1 MHLIDNYD
9 ARMTVSDAL
18 EFQGVIEFLT
28 ENKDELG
35 IDDELHLSDNYL
47 QVPRFNGE
55 QMLGIQFVMRY
66 IAPNNAPSGKYKVLE
81 LSSEDMYHED
91 GYGYLIPCEDFSD
104 LIDALLEKFETDI
117 H

>member
-9 ARMTVSDAL
+9 ARMTVSNTL
-18 EFQGVIEFLT
+18 ELQEVMEFLT
-28 ENKDELG
+28 ANKNELG
-35 IDDELHLSDNYL
+35 IDDELYLSDNYL

-66 IAPNNAPSGKYKVLE
+66 IAPKNGTTRTYKVLE
-81 LSSEDMYHED
+81 ISSEDMED
-91 GYGYLIPCEDFSD
+91 ELGNEYMIPCEDFSD
-104 LIDALLEKFETDI
+104 LTDALLEEFETDI

>member
-1 MHLIDNYD
+1 MYLIDNYD

-18 EFQGVIEFLT
+18 EFQDVIEFLT

-55 QMLGIQFVMRY
+55 QMLGITFKAQY
-66 IAPNNAPSGKYKVLE
+66 LAPNNAPSGKYKVLE

-91 GYGYLIPCEDFSD
+91 GYEYLIPCEDFSD
-104 LIDALLEKFETDI
+104 LTDALLEKFETDI

>member
-18 EFQGVIEFLT
+18 EFQDVIEFLT

-47 QVPRFNGE
+47 QIPRFNGE
-55 QMLGIQFVMRY
+55 QMLGITFEARY
-66 IAPNNAPSGKYKVLE
+66 LAPKNAPSGKYKVLE
-81 LSSEDMYHED
+81 ISSEDMED
-91 GYGYLIPCEDFSD
+91 ELGNEYLIPCEDFSD
-104 LIDALLEKFETDI
+104 LTDALLEKFETDI

>member
-9 ARMTVSDAL
+9 ARMTVSDTL
-18 EFQGVIEFLT
+18 ELQEVMEFLT
-28 ENKDELG
+28 VNKNELS
-35 IDDELHLSDNYL
+35 IDDELYLSDNYL
-47 QVPRFNGE
+47 QVPRFNGD

-91 GYGYLIPCEDFSD
+91 GYEYLIPCKDFDD
-104 LIDALLEKFETDI
+104 LTDALLEKFETDI

>member
-1 MHLIDNYD
+1 MYLIDNYD

-18 EFQGVIEFLT
+18 EFQDVIEFLT

-55 QMLGIQFVMRY
+55 QMLGITFEARY
-66 IAPNNAPSGKYKVLE
+66 LAPNNAPSGKYKVLE
-81 LSSEDMYHED
+81 LSSEDMYNED
-91 GYGYLIPCEDFSD
+91 GYGYLIPSEDFSD
-104 LIDALLEKFETDI
+104 LTDALLEKFEITP
-117 H
+117 

>member
-1 MHLIDNYD
+1 MYLIDNYD

-18 EFQGVIEFLT
+18 EFQDVIEFLT

-55 QMLGIQFVMRY
+55 QMLGITFKARY
-66 IAPNNAPSGKYKVLE
+66 LAPNNAPSGKYKVLE
-81 LSSEDMYHED
+81 LSSEDMYNED

-104 LIDALLEKFETDI
+104 LTDALLEEFETDI

>member
-1 MHLIDNYD
+1 MYLIDNYD

-18 EFQGVIEFLT
+18 EFQDVIEFLT

-55 QMLGIQFVMRY
+55 QMLGIKLEYGFPR
-66 IAPNNAPSGKYKVLE
+66 NHKVLE
-81 LSSEDMYHED
+81 ISSEAMYDEED
-91 GYGYLIPCEDFSD
+91 NEYYTTSQDFSD
-104 LIDALLEKFETDI
+104 LTDALLEEFEI
-117 H
+117 IP